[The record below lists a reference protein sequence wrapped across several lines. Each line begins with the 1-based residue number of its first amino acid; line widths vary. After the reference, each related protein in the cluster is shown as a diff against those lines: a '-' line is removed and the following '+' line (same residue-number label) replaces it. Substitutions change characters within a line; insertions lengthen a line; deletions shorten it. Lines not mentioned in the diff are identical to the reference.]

1 MAGRIPS
8 SFIDELLTRVDIVD
22 VIDSRVQ
29 LRKTGREYAA
39 CCPFHNEKT
48 PSFTVSPDKQFYHCF
63 GCGVHGSALGFLMDY
78 EHMEFVEAVEELAA
92 GVSMTVPRA
101 AVQAS
106 GDGGHQ
112 NLYEVTEKAARFY
125 AQQLCQH
132 TQATHATEY
141 LKGRGLS
148 GEIAARF
155 ELGFAPPGWDNLSI
169 ALKGEGVSQVQ
180 LTQAGM
186 LVKKDSGGYYD
197 RFRDRIMFPIRDRRG
212 RVVAFGGRL
221 LGDGDTQAGNGQ
233 GDAQK
238 NALGPKYLNSSETV
252 IFHKGREL
260 YGLYQARKAE
270 RKLERLLVVE
280 GYMDV
285 VALAQFG
292 VNNAVATLGT
302 ATTREHF
309 QRLFRVVPRVVFC
322 FDGDR
327 AGRQAAWRA
336 LESALPVLTEGRQ
349 IEFMFL
355 PEGEDPDTL
364 VRQEGKAGFEARVA
378 DATPFSDYFFTEIEA
393 AVDLSSIDGRAQLV
407 ERARPLLAKLPDG
420 VFRHMMATRLAEHA
434 QIDPAAL
441 TGLGGRTARHRTA
454 RSLMA
459 PIRGGA
465 PSPLRQAVQLLL
477 HRPALVQ
484 HFADDSILRELDLP
498 GLPLLRQL
506 VELLRKNPHFSCGS
520 IVEHWRDEEVGR
532 HLARLAVQ
540 PLMVP
545 ETGLETEFRD
555 VVAKLAAQRD
565 EQRLDELL
573 SKARLSGLTEAEK
586 QQLQQAFAARGGDVG
601 V

>member
-8 SFIDELLTRVDIVD
+8 SFIDELLARVDIVD
-22 VIDSRVQ
+22 VIDSRVP
-29 LRKTGREYAA
+29 LKKTGREYTV

-63 GCGVHGSALGFLMDY
+63 GCSAHGSALGFLMDY

-92 GVSMTVPRA
+92 GVGMTVPREA
-101 AVQAS
+101 GLAS

-112 NLYEVTEKAARFY
+112 NLYEVMEKVAGFY
-125 AQQLCQH
+125 TRQLRQH
-132 TQATHATEY
+132 SQATEY

-155 ELGFAPPGWDNLSI
+155 ELGFAPPGWNNLST
-169 ALKGEGVSQVQ
+169 ALADEGVSQAQLVQ
-180 LTQAGM
+180 TGM
-186 LVKKDSGGYYD
+186 LVKKDGDGYYD

-221 LGDGDTQAGNGQ
+221 LSGGDTQ

-238 NALGPKYLNSSETV
+238 NAAGPKYLNSSETA

-302 ATTREHF
+302 ATTREHL
-309 QRLFRVVPRVVFC
+309 QRLFRVVPQVVFC

-327 AGRQAAWRA
+327 AGREAAWRA
-336 LESALPVLTEGRQ
+336 LKNALPVLAEGRQ
-349 IEFMFL
+349 IDFMFL

-364 VRQEGKAGFEARVA
+364 VRQEGRVDFEVRVA
-378 DATPFSDYFFTEIEA
+378 DAAPFSDYFFGEMVEM
-393 AVDLSSIDGRAQLV
+393 VDLSNIDGRARLV

-420 VFRHMMATRLAEHA
+420 VFRYMMVVRLAEIA
-434 QIDPAAL
+434 QVDPVAL
-441 TGLGGRTARHRTA
+441 ADFGSGVTPRRVVRPPTPGGV
-454 RSLMA
+454 
-459 PIRGGA
+459 
-465 PSPLRQAVQLLL
+465 PSTVRQAIQLLL
-477 HRPALVQ
+477 HRPVLAQ
-484 HFADDSILRELDLP
+484 HFGDDSILQELDLP

-506 VELLRKNPHFSCGS
+506 VELLRRSPHFSCGS
-520 IVEHWRDEEVGR
+520 IVEHWRDEEIGR

-545 ETGLETEFRD
+545 EAGLEVEFRD
-555 VVAKLAAQRD
+555 VVAKLVSQRD
-565 EQRLDELL
+565 EQRLDGLL
-573 SKARLSGLTEAEK
+573 SKARLGSLTEAEK
-586 QQLQQAFAARGGDVG
+586 QQLQQAFAARGGDGNVDA
-601 V
+601 